1 MQRIVA
7 LPSMF
12 SPVERTVIV
21 LAFTSPGECEDC
33 RPRSWVARMLI
44 RAVEALVPEQR
55 FRPLAN
61 PRLEALRRAVCSIRA
76 GRLEGRAFDDAKA
89 AGVTKEQLATLRA
102 LATPAGSEFPMQPTK
117 PPLNL
122 HATI

>member
-33 RPRSWVARMLI
+33 RSGSWAARLLI

-61 PRLEALRRAVCSIRA
+61 RRLDALRRAVCSIRA
-76 GRLEGRAFDDAKA
+76 GRLESQAFDDARA
-89 AGVTKEQLATLRA
+89 A
-102 LATPAGSEFPMQPTK
+102 
-117 PPLNL
+117 
-122 HATI
+122 

>member
-7 LPSMF
+7 LPPIF

-33 RPRSWVARMLI
+33 RSGSWAARMLI

-61 PRLEALRRAVCSIRA
+61 PRLDALRRAVCSIRA
-76 GRLEGRAFDDAKA
+76 GGLEGRAFDEARG
-89 AGVTKEQLATLRA
+89 AGVTEEQLTALRA
-102 LATPAGSEFPMQPTK
+102 LAAPAKSEFPMQPTK
-117 PPLNL
+117 APLKL